1 MLSLDTYFNDVDILK
16 CCFGYYVAYSLLIYI
31 TIVYYRYIAAAQALI
46 AHSRGKLRADRR
58 DIWVLKDYDEYASH
72 DDITC
77 FVVPLMENPIE
88 STPQIS
94 EESEPGQVAYQ
105 DIGAES
111 EVNINN
117 ASAEKN
123 KSGQQAAFS
132 GSVPSLSGSCSSFD
146 FESSCEKT
154 EDEDN
159 QKEVLSED
167 EPCVNSNNADYA
179 KESDS
184 LSPVQE
190 NSLTDETKTLS

>member
-1 MLSLDTYFNDVDILK
+1 M
-16 CCFGYYVAYSLLIYI
+16 
-31 TIVYYRYIAAAQALI
+31 IVCYRYIAAAQALI

-77 FVVPLMENPIE
+77 FVVPLMENPID
-88 STPQIS
+88 STPQTS
-94 EESEPGQVAYQ
+94 EESEPCQVAYQ

-111 EVNINN
+111 EININN

-132 GSVPSLSGSCSSFD
+132 GSVPSLSGSCSSVD

-167 EPCVNSNNADYA
+167 EPCVNSHDADYA

-184 LSPVQE
+184 RSPVQE

>member
-1 MLSLDTYFNDVDILK
+1 MSFR
-16 CCFGYYVAYSLLIYI
+16 FGYYVAYSLLIYI
-31 TIVYYRYIAAAQALI
+31 MIVCCRCIAAAHALI
-46 AHSRGKLRADRR
+46 SHCKGKLRAYRR
-58 DIWVLKDYDEYASH
+58 DISVLEDYDQYASH

-77 FVVPLMENPIE
+77 FVVPLIENPIE

-94 EESEPGQVAYQ
+94 EESEPCQVAYQ

-117 ASAEKN
+117 ASPEKN

-132 GSVPSLSGSCSSFD
+132 GSVPSLSGSCSSVD

-159 QKEVLSED
+159 QKEGLSED
-167 EPCVNSNNADYA
+167 EPCVNSHDADYA

-184 LSPVQE
+184 RSPVQE